1 MIGIDPE
8 APFGLEF
15 ARMANHILRVL
26 ELVASENGDY
36 VGLRLDA
43 AGGAELAKPCQS
55 GTGSRL
61 GADAIGYTL
70 YVGTPAQERDFEQ
83 YRVVRADALRLGM
96 PLIVWA
102 YPRGSASGAVGK
114 CASARHHLNI
124 LMISCLETG
133 ESADMFA
140 SGATAT
146 I

>member
-61 GADAIGYTL
+61 GADAI
-70 YVGTPAQERDFEQ
+70 P
-83 YRVVRADALRLGM
+83 
-96 PLIVWA
+96 
-102 YPRGSASGAVGK
+102 S
-114 CASARHHLNI
+114 
-124 LMISCLETG
+124 
-133 ESADMFA
+133 ESAFGIEDL
-140 SGATAT
+140 GIRDGLDQTARPDERPPPAPPPCAEPC
-146 I
+146 